1 LTFASPP
8 ATAFANEE
16 EEDTLPLYHLPQ
28 ASFDVKKKGKIY
40 RAYSFEAY
48 KKLRLIDVDYERLLK
63 LTPALE
69 AKLKAQADI
78 VALQQKQNSNLNIAV
93 GNCVER
99 LDKKHQ
105 EMMELVKP
113 RPENWWEKNWKVV
126 LIYVPVGIAV
136 GFGVGYMVKDLSK

>member
-1 LTFASPP
+1 VSPP
-8 ATAFANEE
+8 ATVFANEE
-16 EEDTLPLYHLPQ
+16 EEDTLPVYHLPQ
-28 ASFDVKKKGKIY
+28 ASFDVKRKGKIY

-69 AKLKAQADI
+69 AKLEAQAQI
-78 VALQQKQNSNLNIAV
+78 VSLLQKQNNNFNVAIDS
-93 GNCVER
+93 CMTR
-99 LDKKHQ
+99 LEDKHK
-105 EMMELVKP
+105 EMMDLVTP
-113 RPENWWEKNWKVV
+113 RPKSWWEENWKVV